1 MTQAEIRAASKPEGL
16 DALLGGV
23 AALRKVPSQVKRH
36 NLDMATGTSLSHVFP
51 LGSLLNE
58 HGHVEVG
65 GCDTIELAREFG
77 TPAYVVAED
86 DLRARARAFV
96 QAGRDAGQEDFGA
109 VFASKAFPCTAVL
122 SLFAEEGLW
131 CDVASG
137 GELHLA
143 LNAGFAPERI
153 LMHGNAKSEAELTFA
168 LEQGIGLIVIDN
180 FDEIDRLGKLI
191 NVVQSAHAPTGPPAH
206 APVGTGPHAA
216 RSSQKVLIRATPD
229 VRGDTHEK
237 ISTGQADSKFGFS
250 MADIPAAI
258 ARVRAVPGLEL
269 QGIHAHIGSQLLEL
283 EPFRREV
290 SALAQI
296 GDGVGGFSTY
306 DLGGGLG
313 VAYTEAQRPPEIE
326 AWVGA
331 LLGAAREAGI
341 GPSARILVE
350 PGRSLTANAG
360 ITLYTVESVKRNVS
374 TWVAVDGGMS
384 DNLRPM
390 LYNATYEAHLADRV
404 SGLGDPTESG
414 GQPCVLTGKH
424 CESGDVIAR
433 QVFLED
439 PKPGD
444 IVLTPATG
452 AYGFAMAS
460 NYNGVPRPPVI
471 FCKDGDAR
479 VVVRRETFD
488 DLTARDVL

>member
-1 MTQAEIRAASKPEGL
+1 LNGSRPPRNVS
-16 DALLGGV
+16 
-23 AALRKVPSQVKRH
+23 SQVKRH

-51 LGSLLNE
+51 LGSRLNE
-58 HGHVEVG
+58 RGHDEVG

-96 QAGRDAGQEDFGA
+96 QAGRDAGQEDFGV

-122 SLFAEEGLW
+122 SLFAGEGLW

-137 GELHLA
+137 GELYLA
-143 LNAGFAPERI
+143 LNAGFPPERI

-168 LEQGIGLIVIDN
+168 LEQEIGLIVIDN
-180 FDEIDRLGKLI
+180 FDEIDRLENLI
-191 NVVQSAHAPTGPPAH
+191 NA
-206 APVGTGPHAA
+206 
-216 RSSQKVLIRATPD
+216 SQDVLIRATPD

-250 MADIPAAI
+250 MADLPDAI
-258 ARVRAVPGLEL
+258 ARVRQVRGLEL
-269 QGIHAHIGSQLLEL
+269 RGVHAHIGSQLLEL

-290 SALAQI
+290 SALARTGEQA
-296 GDGVGGFSTY
+296 GGFSTY

-313 VAYTEAQRPPEIE
+313 VAYTESQHPPEID

-331 LLGAAREAGI
+331 LIGAARDAGI
-341 GPSARILVE
+341 GPSTRVLVE
-350 PGRSLTANAG
+350 PGRALTANAG
-360 ITLYTVESVKRNVS
+360 VTLYTVESVKRNVS

-390 LYNATYEAHLADRV
+390 LYGAAYEAHLADR
-404 SGLGDPTESG
+404 SSLPDDSRY
-414 GQPCVLTGKH
+414 VLAGKH

-433 QVFLED
+433 SVFLDE

-479 VVVRRETFD
+479 IVVRRETFE